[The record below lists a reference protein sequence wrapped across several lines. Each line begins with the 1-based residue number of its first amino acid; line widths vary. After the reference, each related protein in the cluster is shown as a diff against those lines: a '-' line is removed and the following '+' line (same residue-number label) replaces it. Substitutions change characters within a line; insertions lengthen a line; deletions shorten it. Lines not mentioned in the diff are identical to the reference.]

1 MTEPSS
7 RKSFLKYCFCSV
19 SILKKITKVF
29 MGHYSST
36 CLNESWGQ
44 RVHLADG
51 NFTSGLTCLGLQVQR
66 ASDYD
71 RVL

>member
-1 MTEPSS
+1 
-7 RKSFLKYCFCSV
+7 
-19 SILKKITKVF
+19 

-51 NFTSGLTCLGLQVQR
+51 NFTSGLICLGLQVQR